1 MTVETL
7 GEAWQHGWRL
17 HVKCN
22 SGKGD
27 GLKKHRECTFSAEL
41 DMDTLLMAKGPSFPP
56 QPPRRAAV
64 VPALPANADGGA
76 VFAGWRA
83 AQHRDCGSGNVVGV
97 RWRRSD
103 YRLYDRIDPRAH
115 SA

>member
-41 DMDTLLMAKGPSFPP
+41 DMDTLLMAKGPSFPLSRLGERLWC
-56 QPPRRAAV
+56 PRCRQTRMV
-64 VPALPANADGGA
+64 VMFSPDEGRPRVAMRSPY
-76 VFAGWRA
+76 
-83 AQHRDCGSGNVVGV
+83 VV
-97 RWRRSD
+97 
-103 YRLYDRIDPRAH
+103 
-115 SA
+115 